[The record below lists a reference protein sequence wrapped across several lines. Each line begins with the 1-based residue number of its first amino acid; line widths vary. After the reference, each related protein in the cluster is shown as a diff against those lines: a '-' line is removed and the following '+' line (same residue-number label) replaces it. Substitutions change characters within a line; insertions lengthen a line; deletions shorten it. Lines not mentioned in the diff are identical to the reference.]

1 MKVFAVYLADDQNS
15 SELQEVILDKNS
27 LFDEGIREMMLGM
40 YDRFLS
46 FNNLEKQNFNF
57 ESRHHFSSSRE
68 Q

>member
-40 YDRFLS
+40 FDRFLS
-46 FNNLEKQNFNF
+46 FNNLDKQNFHF
-57 ESRHHFSSSRE
+57 ESRPYQNRE
-68 Q
+68 SN